1 MSKQSYAMEDFLDH
15 SYGTV
20 RLSLSP
26 PPLARLSTDEPEQ
39 MFESERTRIIRNAPA
54 LAPVPE
60 RQPIGDSFFPAVR
73 EAVVGVEGEEGDEGD
88 ALRAVDLVSALW
100 TF

>member
-1 MSKQSYAMEDFLDH
+1 
-15 SYGTV
+15 
-20 RLSLSP
+20 
-26 PPLARLSTDEPEQ
+26 
-39 MFESERTRIIRNAPA
+39 MFESEKTRVIRNAPA

-73 EAVVGVEGEEGDEGD
+73 EAVVVVEGEEEEGD